1 MQSVANDYQIWREPL
16 IEVEQGARQDTAVF
30 LKMTD
35 QSQQSMIEAH
45 MKNLPIYLHV
55 KADQIYFEISKDGRK
70 EILDVNTVR
79 HNSNETEHGLVLNTT
94 KNRFEHCALFKGRL
108 QIQATNKSIDQARAK
123 AQRAKEQETTK
134 TAVKLDLTNKE
145 KRKSI
150 PTKSMGDRSAKEP
163 VVSNK
168 KHSPT
173 LTSRYTGQTL
183 TELNNQPMYL
193 RVLHVVATGKYK
205 SVDEIVKKIKVD
217 SYGKGDVS
225 PNNDFAEKLA
235 SVPKIVEEIIDKSQK
250 VITLKRELY
259 GQIDKNW
266 KWYTSEERANVRV
279 MLSKRPD
286 ADVVAPTRRSGM
298 YTLSAPSSSSK
309 NQESTKEVK
318 EPASTKTF
326 VSPQIESGEIIDDVP
341 MESPKKKEY
350 LLTPNA
356 PSEDY
361 STHFSDIKTS
371 EEYEKYI
378 LLHEKEYSE
387 YLALHNYLKDIA
399 KKFENFQKSLSE
411 TSINTKEHQKVLRSV
426 QSNYEHYEND
436 AEFLR
441 KRQRHLDLRT
451 RLEILTNKIEEWY
464 RRDKERK

>member
-1 MQSVANDYQIWREPL
+1 MQPATNDYQIWREPL
-16 IEVEQGARQDTAVF
+16 IEVERGRCQDTAVF

-45 MKNLPIYLHV
+45 LKNLPIFLHV
-55 KADQIYFEISKDGRK
+55 KADQIYFEISKDGGS

-79 HNSNETEHGLVLNTT
+79 HNSNETEHGLVLNTRE
-94 KNRFEHCALFKGRL
+94 NRFEHCALFKGRL

-150 PTKSMGDRSAKEP
+150 SAKVIGDRGSKDSVTP
-163 VVSNK
+163 NK

-173 LTSRYTGQTL
+173 MTSRYTGQTL

-193 RVLHVVATGKYK
+193 RVLHVVATGKFK
-205 SVDEIVKKIKVD
+205 SVDEIVKKIKTD

-225 PNNDFAEKLA
+225 PNSDFAEKLA
-235 SVPKIVEEIIDKSQK
+235 SIPKIIEEITDKSQK
-250 VITLKRELY
+250 MITLKRELH

-266 KWYTSEERANVRV
+266 KWYTSEERANVRS

-286 ADVVAPTRRSGM
+286 TDIVAPTRRSGM

-309 NQESTKEVK
+309 NQESSKETKEPV
-318 EPASTKTF
+318 STKVS
-326 VSPQIESGEIIDDVP
+326 VSPQIEDGEIVE
-341 MESPKKKEY
+341 ESSAIPPKKKEF
-350 LLTPNA
+350 LLTPNTT
-356 PSEDY
+356 SEDY
-361 STHFSDIKTS
+361 STHFNDIKTS
-371 EEYEKYI
+371 EEYEKYVH
-378 LLHEKEYSE
+378 LHEKEYSE
-387 YLALHNYLKDIA
+387 YLILHNYLKEIA

-436 AEFLR
+436 GEFLR

-451 RLEILTNKIEEWY
+451 RLEILANKIEEWD
-464 RRDKERK
+464 RREKEKR